1 MSNRE
6 NDVCM
11 VYDDHGNAFHYFDYT
26 AEALEAEAL
35 KLRRERGEVSTVT
48 IGPWR
53 EFNAALAGGARAAQ
67 EDK

>member
-1 MSNRE
+1 MSE

-26 AEALEAEAL
+26 PEALEAEAL

-48 IGPWR
+48 VGLSPFITDR
-53 EFNAALAGGARAAQ
+53 RTA
-67 EDK
+67 

>member
-48 IGPWR
+48 IGPSP
-53 EFNAALAGGARAAQ
+53 FVTFPSGARAAQ